1 MPRSAAGATEQPSEP
16 WKSFLKALDERLG
29 EAVEL
34 HCIGGF
40 AITMQYGLSRAT
52 SDIDVLTSIPRK
64 KLATLQD
71 LAGQG
76 SDLHRRFKVYL
87 QPVTIATYPED
98 YERRLIRM
106 WPRFRLAHLQLF
118 VLEPHDL
125 ALTKLERNGDV
136 DRQDILALAGARLID
151 AETLRRRYEKEY
163 RPNVVANAERL
174 DLTLTL
180 WIEMCWPTARGSD
193 AFRV

>member
-1 MPRSAAGATEQPSEP
+1 MPRSAAGETEEPLEP
-16 WKSFLKALDERLG
+16 WRSFLRALDKRLG

-64 KLATLQD
+64 ELATLQE

-87 QPVTIATYPED
+87 QPVTIVTYPED

-106 WPRFRLAHLQLF
+106 WPRFELANLQLF

-136 DRQDILALAGARLID
+136 DRQDVLALAGAGLID
-151 AETLRRRYEKEY
+151 AKTLRKRYDKEY
-163 RPNVVANAERL
+163 RPNIVANAERL

-180 WIEMCWPTARGSD
+180 WIEMCWPRDRQSG
-193 AFRV
+193 